1 MLSARTFWLVA
12 TLLPAARAQTWTTLV
27 SRGPLLGGSA
37 ASRYADLSH
46 DGRWCGFASAAVDLV
61 AGDTNNVD
69 DVFVRDAL
77 LGATERVSVATGGAQ
92 ASGASLF
99 PALSADGRFVAFQSY
114 APDLVPGDTNGRV
127 DCFVRDRQLG
137 LTERVSVSSS
147 GAQGVH
153 PPAFLQPFERLQ
165 AISADGRFV
174 AFSSLHNNLVPGDT
188 NATYDIFVRDRA
200 SGTTERVNLGAGGVQ
215 SSGMCWQPAISA
227 DGRFV
232 AFGGGGATL
241 VANDFNN
248 ASDVYVVDRA
258 SGALEL
264 VSVGQSG
271 VAGALGAGRP
281 ALSADGRFVAFIGA
295 ASDYISGDTNSVD
308 DAFVR
313 DRLLGVTER
322 VSVESSGGESFAPTS
337 QVALSADA
345 RFVAFT
351 CLGDNLVFGD
361 WDQRY
366 DVFVRDRL
374 ASVTTLAS
382 LTDGEQN
389 IPSHV
394 QNGALS
400 GDGRWIAFHSLDAY
414 AAGDVNFDYDVF
426 VRDRFENGPASYCAA
441 RASSAGCVARA
452 ELVGDAQ
459 LSTPTPLWIDLV
471 TAQNQRSAVFF
482 YGFAPVS
489 APYLGGVL
497 CVAPPLTR
505 TPLASTGGSPL
516 PTVDCSGA
524 ARFDIDARIAAGVD
538 PLLVTGAELYAQW
551 FVRNPAGPSGTA
563 SFSDALFVRL
573 LP

>member
-1 MLSARTFWLVA
+1 MLSARTFLLVA
-12 TLLPAARAQTWTTLV
+12 TLLPAAKAQSWTTLV
-27 SRGPLLGGSA
+27 SRGPLHGGSA

-61 AGDTNNVD
+61 AGDTNNAD

-77 LGATERVSVATGGAQ
+77 LGTTERVSVATGGAQ

-114 APDLVPGDTNGRV
+114 ATDLVPGDTNGRV
-127 DCFVRDRQLG
+127 DCFVRDRLLG
-137 LTERVSVSSS
+137 VTERVSVSSS
-147 GAQGVH
+147 GAQGAH
-153 PPAFLQPFERLQ
+153 PATFLQPFERLQ

-200 SGTTERVNLGAGGVQ
+200 NGTTERVSLGAGGVQ
-215 SSGMCWQPAISA
+215 SSGTCWQPAISA

-248 ASDVYVVDRA
+248 ASDVYVVDRS

-264 VSVGQSG
+264 VSVGLSG

-281 ALSADGRFVAFIGA
+281 ALSADGRFVAFVGLA
-295 ASDYISGDTNSVD
+295 PDYVTGDTNGVD

-322 VSVESSGGESFAPTS
+322 VSVESSGAESFAPTS

-361 WDQRY
+361 SDQRY

-374 ASVTTLAS
+374 ALRTTLAS
-382 LTDGEQN
+382 FTDGEQN

-414 AAGDVNFDYDVF
+414 TAGDVNFDYDVF
-426 VRDRFENGPASYCAA
+426 LRDRFEQGPASYCAA

-471 TAQNQRSAVFF
+471 TAQNQRSAAFF

-505 TPLASTGGSPL
+505 TPLAATGGSPL

-524 ARFDIDARIAAGVD
+524 ARFDLGARIAAGVD